1 MSVESGVLVTRVDYE
16 HVLDG
21 GVVGA
26 SRELAIY
33 EDAGGEVHLALEGV
47 IIELMR
53 EGCRRHCCGM
63 DGGV

>member
-1 MSVESGVLVTRVDYE
+1 MESEVLVNRVDYE

-21 GVVGA
+21 GIVGA

-47 IIELMR
+47 IVELMR
-53 EGCRRHCCGM
+53 EGCRRHCREM
-63 DGGV
+63 DSEV